1 MSVFDRLV
9 GQPHVV
15 GILEQA
21 VAGAQDSLDGGPG
34 HGMTQAWLFTGPPGS
49 GRSTAAR
56 AFAAALQCRSGGCG
70 TCHDCVTALKGTHA
84 DVTVASTMAL
94 SIGVD
99 EARELVMDA
108 AAMPSGGRW
117 RVLVVEDADRLT
129 EPANNALLKQLEEP
143 TPHAVWL
150 LSVPTSEDVLPT
162 IRSRCRIVNLT
173 TPSTEAV
180 ARYLVEADGIDP
192 AMAAFAA
199 RASQGHIGRARGL
212 ATDESTR
219 LQRSMVLDLPAQLGD
234 LRSLLAAA
242 GELVGAATDRANEQ
256 VKDRDAAERRE
267 LARSLGVPN
276 ANHPPPWARS
286 QFKQLREAQ
295 KKRAKR
301 SLRDQLDRSLLDLLS
316 LYRDVLVTQ
325 LGARVDPVNG
335 ELGPSLQRLAAAST
349 PEATVVRM
357 DAIGQ
362 ARERLGANANPLL
375 TVENLMIALHTP

>member
-15 GILEQA
+15 RVLEQA
-21 VAGAQDSLDGGPG
+21 VAGAADSLGGGPG
-34 HGMTQAWLFTGPPGS
+34 HGMTHAWLFTGPPGS
-49 GRSTAAR
+49 GRSIAAR
-56 AFAAALQCRSGGCG
+56 AFAAALQCPSGGCG
-70 TCHDCVTALKGTHA
+70 TCHDCVTGLKGTHA

-99 EARELVMDA
+99 QARTLVMDS

-129 EPANNALLKQLEEP
+129 DAANNALLKQLEEP

-150 LSVPTSEDVLPT
+150 LSVPTTEDVLPT
-162 IRSRCRIVNLT
+162 IRSRCRVLSLT
-173 TPSTEAV
+173 TPSTDAV
-180 ARYLVEADGIDP
+180 ARYLVDEDGIDP

-219 LQRSMVLDLPAQLGD
+219 LQRSMVLELPTHLGD
-234 LRSLLAAA
+234 LKSLLAAA

-256 VKDRDAAERRE
+256 VKYRDVAERRD
-267 LARSLGVPN
+267 LARTLGVPN
-276 ANHPPPWARS
+276 ANNPPPWARS

-316 LYRDVLVTQ
+316 LYRDILVLQ
-325 LGARVDPVNG
+325 LGAEVPAVNG
-335 ELGPSLQRLAAAST
+335 EIGPTLQRLAGAST
-349 PEATVVRM
+349 PEDTVDRM
-357 DAIGQ
+357 DAIGR
-362 ARERLGANANPLL
+362 AREHLASNANPLL
-375 TVENLMIALHTP
+375 TVENLMIGLHTP

>member
-15 GILEQA
+15 RVLEQA
-21 VAGAQDSLDGGPG
+21 VAGAQDSLAGGPG

-56 AFAAALQCRSGGCG
+56 AFAAALQCTAGGCG
-70 TCHDCVTALKGTHA
+70 TCHDCVTGLKGTHA

-99 EARELVMDA
+99 AARELGMDA

-129 EPANNALLKQLEEP
+129 DAANNALLKQLEEP

-150 LSVPTSEDVLPT
+150 LSVPTAEDVLPT
-162 IRSRCRIVNLT
+162 IRSRCRVVSLT

-180 ARYLVEADGIDP
+180 ARYLVDEDGIDP

-219 LQRSMVLDLPAQLGD
+219 LQRSMVLELPTHLGD

-242 GELVGAATDRANEQ
+242 GELVGAATERANEQ
-256 VKDRDAAERRE
+256 VKARDGGERRE
-267 LARSLGVPN
+267 LARALGVPN
-276 ANHPPPWARS
+276 ANNPPPWARP
-286 QFKQLREAQ
+286 QFTQLRDAQ

-316 LYRDVLVTQ
+316 LYRDVLVLQ
-325 LGARVDPVNG
+325 LGADVPPVNG
-335 ELGPSLQRLAAAST
+335 ELGPALQRLASSST
-349 PEATVVRM
+349 PEETVDRM
-357 DAIGQ
+357 DAIGR
-362 ARERLGANANPLL
+362 AREQLGSNANPLL
-375 TVENLMIALHTP
+375 TVENLMIGLHAP